1 MEKRKVWKDII
12 DEHNE
17 RRENFIASGH
27 SGPIAFRMV
36 FMYLD
41 ESYVNKNHCMGQT
54 WYHEDDEYG
63 AAGNIPSGKGERLVM
78 LTAITEEFG
87 MIGEKAPSTKREHW
101 HNPPLGIDGDDRLL
115 TLLLFQARKSSGDY
129 HLNMNADCFCEWL
142 VEKLWP
148 QCQRYGIKPILVMD
162 NASYHCTPAQDSIN
176 VSSFT
181 SKGQCIEHLDRHNVP
196 YRVGRAPNGDN
207 LSQLKVILSDWLK
220 APSATVCM
228 TNAEANGLKVN
239 VTRVEDLCEQWGWP
253 MPIMTPPYHPE
264 LQPIERLWRDVKMY
278 VARQFVGGRKVSELT
293 VEVMEGFLKYGTT
306 KETSAGRMA
315 EAFEWER
322 KYNEHC
328 RYDFVDLT
336 NDDGDDTN
344 NEEHGVAIDS
354 EDDDSDDDEDFYGP

>member
-1 MEKRKVWKDII
+1 MVYLNKFKCNANYHLGAPKGD
-12 DEHNE
+12 
-17 RRENFIASGH
+17 S
-27 SGPIAFRMV
+27 PIAP
-36 FMYLD
+36 
-41 ESYVNKNHCMGQT
+41 T
-54 WYHEDDEYG
+54 
-63 AAGNIPSGKGERLVM
+63 
-78 LTAITEEFG
+78 
-87 MIGEKAPSTKREHW
+87 
-101 HNPPLGIDGDDRLL
+101 
-115 TLLLFQARKSSGDY
+115 
-129 HLNMNADCFCEWL
+129 
-142 VEKLWP
+142 
-148 QCQRYGIKPILVMD
+148 
-162 NASYHCTPAQDSIN
+162 
-176 VSSFT
+176 
-181 SKGQCIEHLDRHNVP
+181 
-196 YRVGRAPNGDN
+196 GDN

-220 APSATVCM
+220 APSETVGM
-228 TNAEANGLKVN
+228 TNAEAHGLKVN
-239 VTRVEDLCEQWGWP
+239 VTRVEDLCKQWGWP

-344 NEEHGVAIDS
+344 NEEHGVAFDS